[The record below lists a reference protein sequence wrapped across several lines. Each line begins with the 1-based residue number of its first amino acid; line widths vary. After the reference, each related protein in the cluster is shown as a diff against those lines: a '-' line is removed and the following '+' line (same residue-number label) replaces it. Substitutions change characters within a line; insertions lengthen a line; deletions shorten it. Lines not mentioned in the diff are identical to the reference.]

1 MFFLSQA
8 YVGLRDDDPFNILLE
23 EKHLEH
29 LLDCWLD
36 VCVDAETC
44 LVFATSSKR
53 VITIP
58 RMLPCGEELWG
69 ILSFF
74 GGGWNILWQW
84 LIVVVN
90 HTREYLADKV
100 CIIRVQCSS
109 VGLKQV
115 HNLSWHSF
123 VGWCIFRDFGGKWE
137 NFVPT
142 GSSCVSGSARR
153 NLSPTWE
160 NYLGTAVRALRA

>member
-23 EKHLEH
+23 EKHLEQ

-36 VCVDAETC
+36 ICVDAETC

-53 VITIP
+53 AITIP

-74 GGGWNILWQW
+74 GWCWNILWQW
-84 LIVVVN
+84 LIVIVN

-100 CIIRVQCSS
+100 CIVGVQCSS
-109 VGLKQV
+109 VGLCSCDGGGGQTP
-115 HNLSWHSF
+115 HSSTSNLKRTQFS
-123 VGWCIFRDFGGKWE
+123 
-137 NFVPT
+137 T
-142 GSSCVSGSARR
+142 
-153 NLSPTWE
+153 
-160 NYLGTAVRALRA
+160 